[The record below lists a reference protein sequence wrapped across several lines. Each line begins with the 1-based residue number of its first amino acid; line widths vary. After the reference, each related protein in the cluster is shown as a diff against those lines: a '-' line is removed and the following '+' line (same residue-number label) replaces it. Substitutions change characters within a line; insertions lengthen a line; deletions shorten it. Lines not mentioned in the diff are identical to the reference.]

1 MKSLLDPLH
10 MHELSGYLGILPY
23 YGAILYLV
31 ALYVQKNA
39 RDVFPLVYGLCAL
52 GVFGPVLVL
61 VASGP

>member
-1 MKSLLDPLH
+1 